1 MSKLRNMVKH
11 FANPASRKNCD
22 LVFQEHRNLPI
33 NSIKRDLNGTRIR
46 ASFNLVRSC
55 LMLKKAMKFFCDKCE
70 VLSFSTQEEWKSS
83 GEIETALHETYKL
96 TTFFQNKEKW
106 NSAFGKVVRNTAHE
120 GLSYGS
126 MNVIDAEDWS
136 NNKSIMHP
144 TRPEI
149 NTDTYTTVEKTL
161 CNKALLETEWRFL
174 ESLKRKLSQNLV
186 KIVT

>member
-1 MSKLRNMVKH
+1 M
-11 FANPASRKNCD
+11 
-22 LVFQEHRNLPI
+22 
-33 NSIKRDLNGTRIR
+33 
-46 ASFNLVRSC
+46 
-55 LMLKKAMKFFCDKCE
+55 
-70 VLSFSTQEEWKSS
+70 
-83 GEIETALHETYKL
+83 
-96 TTFFQNKEKW
+96 
-106 NSAFGKVVRNTAHE
+106 RNTAHE

-149 NTDTYTTVEKTL
+149 NTDTYTTVEKTR